1 MRTEHVEAGWI
12 WRDSFHYVLEIVK
25 FSYSFEGNYT
35 IQQILE
41 VLLSWK
47 KIIFWAYFKLYSVC
61 YFIGFPAIYICIE
74 YSTEN

>member
-41 VLLSWK
+41 VLLS
-47 KIIFWAYFKLYSVC
+47 
-61 YFIGFPAIYICIE
+61 
-74 YSTEN
+74 